1 MSSNFEF
8 TDLGLEVS
16 NCNNDAS
23 HHDSTRKR
31 APLSAEVSLG
41 EGGKGILSD
50 PSCDD

>member
-8 TDLGLEVS
+8 TDLGLEVG